1 LDNSKV
7 VGGDEDVTLSIKGV
21 PGTAFTVFAHSATF
35 PDGSHVG
42 RLSISQVHSDKLPMV
57 APRGTAPSLMW
68 TVQPPRVQFNP
79 PIRVQIPNTNALPA
93 GTVTETFCY
102 SHDLEQFVSGGTAR
116 VSEDGSVIVSDRGF
130 GLVVSGWGGSPP
142 PAPPTSCGSGC
153 GPCKSCIRNT
163 CVANPFAF
171 HTPCGNGNE
180 CPTKSCNLV
189 GQCTDD
195 SNNLS
200 KVSGACVVPTAGSA
214 TYTSDSSSASRLK
227 WNAPGGN
234 PNSAQGASIT
244 PTYAAEGA
252 KVVTAICGSKSA
264 TKNVTVAISCANVNP
279 PNLNAEQVNQA
290 PDANP
295 VGAVIFGQVH
305 FDQSHSAKYKGCAE
319 NFKWCFRLE
328 EFKEKHGVGIR
339 SNGRID
345 ITGANDPNVD

>member
-1 LDNSKV
+1 
-7 VGGDEDVTLSIKGV
+7 
-21 PGTAFTVFAHSATF
+21 
-35 PDGSHVG
+35 
-42 RLSISQVHSDKLPMV
+42 
-57 APRGTAPSLMW
+57 
-68 TVQPPRVQFNP
+68 
-79 PIRVQIPNTNALPA
+79 
-93 GTVTETFCY
+93 
-102 SHDLEQFVSGGTAR
+102 
-116 VSEDGSVIVSDRGF
+116 
-130 GLVVSGWGGSPP
+130 
-142 PAPPTSCGSGC
+142 
-153 GPCKSCIRNT
+153 
-163 CVANPFAF
+163 
-171 HTPCGNGNE
+171 
-180 CPTKSCNLV
+180 
-189 GQCTDD
+189 
-195 SNNLS
+195 
-200 KVSGACVVPTAGSA
+200 
-214 TYTSDSSSASRLK
+214 LK

-345 ITGANDPNVD
+345 ITGANDPNVDPAHCIAILADLNPPPPGTPSGPPRTTYYSSAITQGHENFHVDDFRAKVMVPTMNQLAQFVSNGNNCTECKSDPPAAFNNKMETLWNNNQPTYYDGFHEVRAHNFSNPMYSALRQAIKTRAQNAPAAENWPQQCK